1 MRVEGKAVS
10 QIDKDGT
17 CQLGVGD
24 IIYLASTGPAQYQY
38 GFQLLGPEQPLAGQE
53 EQAASTSARAL
64 RSNINQQSS
73 AQAGCFK
80 GKHIVFWTR
89 SHTATLK
96 QKATQA
102 GAILEHKITELTQLV
117 VAARDTSATD
127 AAAHLADVP
136 PSVPVRSKKWEGRKL
151 KIPTSVDFVVP
162 QYISDCLVQAR
173 ILPTGAYQIALQQVA
188 TNDTRTYSNEECA
201 INASESPEVSRLNS
215 KDPTSGQPPQ
225 KDTINADSAEHGT
238 PGASST
244 AHPQLQPQE
253 MLPQATMHKAAL
265 PEQCGADQQVDPHP
279 EKKVGIYPDV
289 NPQGRSF
296 TGGHSCIP
304 WGTGG
309 QWEEPWDQKSA
320 LKTIKK
326 VERHWYQLDGAA
338 AASAGPS
345 TGAGEPIGESE
356 DSCGSDD
363 EGPPKKQL
371 KATVNK
377 VCVHV
382 ACSAQTVCLIEQLQ
396 LVRDN
401 YRGRIDQFRIKA
413 VERAISELTRIQ
425 KPLRTESDVTQL
437 SMGARSKE
445 KVLEIMETGTLR
457 QNEVLA
463 HDEQQQ
469 VIQLFLKVWGA
480 AEATCLRWYASGCR
494 TLDDIRAR
502 ADLTEQQVAGLKHFD
517 DMQQR
522 IPRSEVEQVHRLVCG
537 VVKEV
542 VGVEGLPDA
551 DRLHC
556 RVTGSYIRGKPM
568 TGDIDFLIM
577 APPSQEPVACGAVL
591 QALLA
596 RLLQEGLVVDEMS
609 PSRPR
614 PRETGSATWLGLC
627 KPPGSPYVR
636 RIDFKVYPARYTAFA
651 VNYFIGSGPFVR
663 ALRYWARTATKSLA
677 QQVAPS
683 ANGFKLTDTVLV
695 PLIVQPKQR
704 LEKGQVR
711 SVDVLVP
718 PGVHCDNETQ
728 IFEALGLAYVP
739 PYMRYFGSNYQ

>member
-1 MRVEGKAVS
+1 MTGLCAA
-10 QIDKDGT
+10 
-17 CQLGVGD
+17 QLAVGD
-24 IIYLASTGPAQYQY
+24 IIYLAFTGPAQYQH

-53 EQAASTSARAL
+53 EQAASSSASAL
-64 RSNINQQSS
+64 RSNINQDSS
-73 AQAGCFK
+73 AHAGCFK

-136 PSVPVRSKKWEGRKL
+136 PSVPLRSKKWEGRKL
-151 KIPTSVDFVVP
+151 KIPTTVDFVVP

-188 TNDTRTYSNEECA
+188 TKDTRTYSNEECA
-201 INASESPEVSRLNS
+201 VDASEPQEVSYLNS
-215 KDPTSGQPPQ
+215 TDPTSGQPPH
-225 KDTINADSAEHGT
+225 KDIINAHSADHVT
-238 PGASST
+238 PGVSSN
-244 AHPQLQPQE
+244 ANPQLQPQK
-253 MLPQATMHKAAL
+253 MLPEATMQKAAP
-265 PEQCGADQQVDPHP
+265 PEQSGAGQQVDPPP
-279 EKKVGIYPDV
+279 EKKIGIYPDV
-289 NPQGRSF
+289 NPHGRSF
-296 TGGHSCIP
+296 TGGHSGIA
-304 WGTGG
+304 WGTAGLRAYSTDGFDVGLARPGG

-320 LKTIKK
+320 LKTIEKL
-326 VERHWYQLDGAA
+326 ERHWYQLDGAA
-338 AASAGPS
+338 AAAAGPS
-345 TGAGEPIGESE
+345 PGAGEPTGESD

-396 LVRDN
+396 IVRDN

-413 VERAISELTRIQ
+413 VERAISELTRLQ
-425 KPLRTESDVTQL
+425 KPLRTESDVTEL

-457 QNEVLA
+457 RNEMLA
-463 HDEQQQ
+463 DDEEQQ

-522 IPRSEVEQVHRLVCG
+522 IPRSEVEQ
-537 VVKEV
+537 ET
-542 VGVEGLPDA
+542 LPGQPSMI
-551 DRLHC
+551 LGSSLNC
-556 RVTGSYIRGKPM
+556 RQKLKSLLLFS
-568 TGDIDFLIM
+568 GDIDFLIM
-577 APPSQEPVACGAVL
+577 APASREPVACGAVL

-596 RLLQEGLVVDEMS
+596 RLLQQGLLVDEMS

-704 LEKGQVR
+704 LEKGQVK

-718 PGVHCDNETQ
+718 PGVHCNNETQ